1 MPDDWKTP
9 ATPTLVGHFNDAAR
23 RNVAILTDR
32 GDVII
37 RTTGRDLPLGAA
49 ERDRFIRL
57 FMDAER
63 QAEAWTAGHAEASDD
78 A

>member
-1 MPDDWKTP
+1 MSDDWKTP
-9 ATPTLVGHFNDAAR
+9 ATPSLTGHMTDASGHSVAFLVIG
-23 RNVAILTDR
+23 

-37 RTTGRDLPLGAA
+37 RRSGQEIRLGAA

-63 QAEAWTAGHAEASDD
+63 QAEAYEGPVS
-78 A
+78 

>member
-1 MPDDWKTP
+1 MTD
-9 ATPTLVGHFNDAAR
+9 ASGHSVAFLVIG
-23 RNVAILTDR
+23 

-37 RTTGRDLPLGAA
+37 RRSGQEIRLGAA

-63 QAEAWTAGHAEASDD
+63 QAEAYEGPGS
-78 A
+78 

>member
-9 ATPTLVGHFNDAAR
+9 TKPRLIGHMTDASGHSVAFLVVG
-23 RNVAILTDR
+23 
-32 GDVII
+32 GDSII
-37 RTTGRDLPLGAA
+37 RRSGQEIRLGAA

-63 QAEAWTAGHAEASDD
+63 EIEAWTAEQAGASD